1 MSFQKKDD
9 AGFQFP
15 QIVGVF
21 GTVHAVTAG
30 SASTTTGAFGTG
42 TTLVRVSVS
51 NNSTHVHFAKG
62 ATPTATT
69 SNALIPSGTIEYMY
83 VAPGEKLAF
92 LRGASADINVTVT
105 ELV

>member
-21 GTVHAVTAG
+21 GTVHAITAG
-30 SASTTTGAFGTG
+30 VASSVTGVFATG
-42 TTLVRVSVS
+42 TTLVRVAVS

-69 SNALIPSGTIEYMY
+69 SSALIPTGTTEYMY

-92 LRGASADINVTVT
+92 LRGAGADINVTVT